1 MENNQ
6 KMTKKSNTNTN
17 MNKNKNKKTNKKR
30 QTQLIEKIVFESDPE
45 LSLNESQ
52 KIQNKLNNIKRQIN
66 NLYKVYDR
74 EIIDQDQYAAGE
86 RLLFDYENSF
96 KNKCTTTTL
105 EEVKVQKSTKMN
117 NEFHLI
123 QNLNSWDKYNKA
135 ISSLEDLNT
144 REIVKQFVIENKS
157 LTQIDKQLK
166 KQGVAEVRLWYGL
179 KELAEYY
186 RNLNR
191 INKDKI

>member
-1 MENNQ
+1 
-6 KMTKKSNTNTN
+6 MTKKTNTN
-17 MNKNKNKKTNKKR
+17 ASKNRNKNKKTNLKR
-30 QTQLIEKIVFESDPE
+30 QTQIIEKIVFESDPE
-45 LSLNESQ
+45 LSLNEDQ
-52 KIQNKLNNIKRQIN
+52 KTQNKLNSIKRQIN
-66 NLYKVYDR
+66 NLYKLYDK

-105 EEVKVQKSTKMN
+105 EEVIVQKSTKMN

-123 QNLNSWDKYNKA
+123 QNLNSWDRYNKA
-135 ISSLEDLNT
+135 ISSIEDLNT
-144 REIVKQFVIENKS
+144 KNIVKQFVIENKS

-179 KELAEYY
+179 KELVKYY
-186 RNLNR
+186 KNLK
-191 INKDKI
+191 NKYSI